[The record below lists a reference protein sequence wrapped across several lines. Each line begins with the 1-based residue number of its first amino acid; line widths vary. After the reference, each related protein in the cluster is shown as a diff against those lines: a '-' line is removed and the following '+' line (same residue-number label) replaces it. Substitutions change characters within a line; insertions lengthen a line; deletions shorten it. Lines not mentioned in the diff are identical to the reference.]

1 MATPSLAMIPS
12 GYKAT
17 KLYSVL
23 PNTAV
28 GDFDVSRPSG
38 TGGFNA
44 TRVNKSGLIEE
55 VAANVPRLDYTDGGC
70 PVLLTE
76 PQSRNDYLNS
86 QAMVTQSVTTTADTY
101 TVSFYGTGTITFS
114 GTYTGSLV
122 GTGANDLVQLTF
134 TATAGSLVSTVSGTV
149 DEAQC
154 EKLSY
159 VTSRIRT
166 LGSAVTRNAD
176 VVNNAGDVNTFN
188 SSEGVLYAEIAALA
202 DDSTLRYITISD
214 GTVDNRIIFR
224 YSNAP
229 NTFVVEIKVG
239 GVTTAILSH
248 VFDITSFAKIALK
261 WKENDFALW
270 IDGIEEVAVLSGLSY
285 NANTLNQ
292 LHFTNF
298 NASNQAMYAKTKD
311 LRVYKTA
318 LSDAELIELTTL

>member
-23 PNTAV
+23 PTDAV
-28 GDFDVSRPSG
+28 GDFDVTRA
-38 TGGFNA
+38 TTA

-55 VAANVPRLDYTDGGC
+55 VGVNVPRLDYSDGGC

-159 VTSRIRT
+159 ATSRIRT
-166 LGSAVTRNAD
+166 LGSVVTRNAD
-176 VVNNAGDVNTFN
+176 VINNAGDSSTFN
-188 SSEGVLYAEIAALA
+188 SSQGVLYAEIQGL
-202 DDSTLRYITISD
+202 TD
-214 GTVDNRIIFR
+214 GTASGGGDDRQFSINNGGTSNSVIIGLSRYVGKVSAEIYYNGTLQSSGWGASGITQTDNNKIAVAWGNGT
-224 YSNAP
+224 YSVYVN
-229 NTFVVEIKVG
+229 
-239 GVTTAILSH
+239 GVKTNDGSISNSPINLDC
-248 VFDITSFAKIALK
+248 FDLDKGNGTNRLFAKT
-261 WKENDFALW
+261 
-270 IDGIEEVAVLSGLSY
+270 S
-285 NANTLNQ
+285 
-292 LHFTNF
+292 
-298 NASNQAMYAKTKD
+298 D

-318 LSDAELIELTTL
+318 LSDAELIELTS

>member
-86 QAMVTQSVTTTADTY
+86 QAMVTQSVTTTASTY

-159 VTSRIRT
+159 ATSRIRT

-176 VVNNAGDVNTFN
+176 VINNAGDVNTFN
-188 SSEGVLYAEIAALA
+188 DSEGVLYAEIANIGNDTGIISLNDGSNSNTVAIYYF
-202 DDSTLRYITISD
+202 STDKIAFDIIHNSITIVGDIS
-214 GTVDNRIIFR
+214 GYNIFDF
-224 YSNAP
+224 N
-229 NTFVVEIKVG
+229 
-239 GVTTAILSH
+239 
-248 VFDITSFAKIALK
+248 KIALK
-261 WKENDFALW
+261 YKSGDIALW
-270 IDGIEEVAVLSGLSY
+270 VNGVEVITKTNNISLNGL
-285 NANTLNQ
+285 
-292 LHFTNF
+292 TNLDF
-298 NASNQAMYAKTKD
+298 RYGNSSFPFYGKTKD
-311 LRVYKTA
+311 LRVYNTA
-318 LSDAELIELTTL
+318 LTDAELATLTTL